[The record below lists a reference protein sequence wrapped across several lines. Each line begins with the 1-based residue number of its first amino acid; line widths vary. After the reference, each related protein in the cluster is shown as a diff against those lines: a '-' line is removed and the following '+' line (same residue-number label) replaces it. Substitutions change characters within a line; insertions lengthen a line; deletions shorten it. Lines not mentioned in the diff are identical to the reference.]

1 MKILGNIPVF
11 VFLLIAYNLAAFS
24 GSYDMQTLLT
34 SQLFSFQL
42 ISGALFVLRVHDLL
56 VVLGVIALYI
66 EILKSTKTSKWSVI
80 DHALSMLVFVIFL
93 VEFIVFKPFGTSTFF
108 ILTLMSML
116 DVIAGFTVTIS
127 SARRDFGIER

>member
-11 VFLLIAYNLAAFS
+11 SFLLIAYNLAAFL
-24 GSYDMQTLLT
+24 GSYEMETLLT
-34 SQLFSFQL
+34 SQLLAFQL
-42 ISGALFVLRVHDLL
+42 ISGALFVLRVQDLL

-80 DHALSMLVFVIFL
+80 DHALSMIVFVIFL
-93 VEFIVFKPFGTSTFF
+93 VEFIVLKPFGTAAFF
-108 ILTLMSML
+108 ILTLMTML